1 MELIS
6 ALISPKQAA
15 RAMGVSE
22 SSLKRWC
29 DQGVIQS
36 TRTAGG
42 HRKLLVADVLRY
54 ARDYQRNLVSPELLG
69 LPPVTE
75 QASVGIKQGGLRL
88 AEALLGGN
96 EIVARQIVFDLYL
109 AKHSHAVLF
118 DEVFATAFREIGDRW
133 ACQTADVYQERR
145 GCEIAGRILFDLR
158 RVQVTPNREWL
169 ALGGTIAGDN
179 YCLPSAMAELVLRD
193 AGFWAN
199 SLGVSIPI
207 TSLVNAVL
215 QNKPNLF
222 WLSVS
227 HIPDGMDFVNE
238 FTRLSQACVDVRA
251 ALVVGGR
258 ALTDDIR
265 QRMSYSAFCDTMQHL
280 EAFALTLRRSTTKE
294 RGTKETMSTTK

>member
-1 MELIS
+1 MGMSSE
-6 ALISPKQAA
+6 LISPKQAA

-29 DQGVIQS
+29 DQGVIES
-36 TRTAGG
+36 TRTVGG
-42 HRKLLVADVLRY
+42 HRKLAIADVLRY
-54 ARDYQRNLVSPELLG
+54 ARDHQRDLVSPELLG
-69 LPPVTE
+69 LPPVSE
-75 QASVGIKQGGLRL
+75 QAIIGIKQGGSRL
-88 AEALLGGN
+88 AEALLAGN

-109 AKHSHAVLF
+109 AKHSLAVIF

-133 ACQTADVYQERR
+133 ACRTADVYQERR

-158 RVQVTPNREWL
+158 RVQVTPNREWI

-179 YCLPSAMAELVLRD
+179 YCLPCTMAELVLRD

-215 QNKPNLF
+215 QNKPNMF
-222 WLSVS
+222 WLCVS

-238 FTRLSQACVDVRA
+238 FARLSQACVDVRA

-294 RGTKETMSTTK
+294 RGTKET